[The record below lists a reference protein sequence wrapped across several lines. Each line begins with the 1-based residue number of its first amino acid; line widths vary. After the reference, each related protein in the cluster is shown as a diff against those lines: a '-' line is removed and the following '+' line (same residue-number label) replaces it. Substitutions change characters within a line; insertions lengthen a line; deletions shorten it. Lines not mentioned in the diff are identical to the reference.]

1 MDARK
6 IPEQFKVAFS
16 FAGEQRDLVRAIAEA
31 VQARLGPDSVF
42 FDEWYEHYIAGSDA
56 DLKLQK
62 IYGERCTLAVVCVS
76 ERYGGKPWTQ
86 AEHAAIRARQ
96 MQESATKIDAEQ
108 LGILPIR
115 VGDGNVEGIL
125 FNAIVPDA
133 REKTLE
139 QSAELILKRLALILP
154 EVPIPPMEQPSWPTA
169 PIPYEHGL
177 ADRTEQWPEI
187 QQLMTAG
194 AAKRLL
200 LFKGN
205 SGHSKSALL
214 NAAAAYAQS
223 LGVAVGYVDFKDSQL
238 LHQANLLRQLRL
250 DLGQVLP
257 GFATGEPDAW
267 KLLESLRQLKA
278 PVLLLLDTYEKAAD
292 SKDLAEWIENALLAE
307 AARSPWLRCL
317 IAGQKI
323 PDSRAARWRE
333 QAAELALE
341 PIDDQQAWKDW
352 IRRKNPQVS
361 DQHVESVVLGLQ
373 GAPSAISTV
382 LSTFAQ
388 QLPGTA

>member
-31 VQARLGPDSVF
+31 VRDRLGPDSVF
-42 FDEWYEHYIAGSDA
+42 FDEWYEHYIAGDNA
-56 DLKLQK
+56 DLKLQQ
-62 IYGERCTLAVVCVS
+62 IYGKRCVLAVVCVS
-76 ERYGGKPWTQ
+76 ARYGGKPWTQ

-96 MQESATKIDAEQ
+96 MQANAAKIEAEQ
-108 LGILPIR
+108 LGVLPIR
-115 VGDGNVEGIL
+115 VGEGEVEGIL
-125 FNAIVPDA
+125 FNSIVPDA
-133 REKTLE
+133 RERTPE
-139 QSAELILKRLALILP
+139 QSAALILDRLALILP
-154 EVPIPPMEQPSWPTA
+154 EASMPSAETNAWPTA
-169 PIPYEHGL
+169 PTPYEHGL

-187 QQLMTAG
+187 QRLMTAG

-214 NAAAAYAQS
+214 NAAADYARH
-223 LGVAVGYVDFKDSQL
+223 LGIAVGHVDFKDSQL

-250 DLGQVLP
+250 DLGPVLP
-257 GFATGEPDAW
+257 GFAAGEPDVW

-278 PVLLLLDTYEKAAD
+278 PALLLLDTYEKAAD
-292 SKDLAEWIENALLAE
+292 SKELAEMIENPLLAE
-307 AARSPWLRCL
+307 IARSPWLRCL

-333 QAAELALE
+333 QASELALE

-361 DQHVESVVLGLQ
+361 DQHVESIVLGLQ

-388 QLPGTA
+388 QLPSTA